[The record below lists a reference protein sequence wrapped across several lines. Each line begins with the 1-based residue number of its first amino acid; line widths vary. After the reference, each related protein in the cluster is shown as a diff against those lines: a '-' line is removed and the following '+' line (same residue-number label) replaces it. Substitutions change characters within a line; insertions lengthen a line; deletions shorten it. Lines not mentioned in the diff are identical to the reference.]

1 MGAAAVL
8 QVGFDAL
15 ALGCAYAL
23 VALGFVL
30 VLNAVGAVNFA
41 HGDLV
46 MAGGF
51 LAVAGA
57 QFWPAS
63 GLALLPAVLLL
74 MVALGVALGV
84 LAYVPLARKPPTAV
98 FVSTIAV
105 GLMLQ
110 NGANWIFGAAPR
122 TGPPAAG
129 TGHVTWGGLVLDR
142 QSMAVIAVS
151 LVLASSLWL
160 LMRRTQLG
168 RRMRATA
175 EDREMAEALG
185 IRTGAAILA
194 IFAAAAALAGAAG
207 LLLAPRYFVTPTEG
221 SALMLKAYIAV
232 VIGGWGRWA
241 GAVLGALIVAA
252 FEVFVA
258 TWLSQPM
265 AEALLYAAV
274 LAILLVRPSGLLGED
289 QGRRA

>member
-1 MGAAAVL
+1 MGAAALL
-8 QVGFDAL
+8 QIGFDAL

-51 LAVAGA
+51 LAVVGA
-57 QFWPAS
+57 QFWATP
-63 GLALLPAVLLL
+63 GMFLLPAILAL
-74 MVALGVALGV
+74 MACLGAALAA
-84 LAYVPLARKPPTAV
+84 LAYMPLARKPPVSV

-105 GLMLQ
+105 GLILQ
-110 NGANWIFGAAPR
+110 NTANWIFGAAPR
-122 TGPPAAG
+122 AGPPLLEAG
-129 TGHVTWGGLVLDR
+129 HANWMGLALDR
-142 QSMAVIAVS
+142 QSLAVIAAS
-151 LVLASSLWL
+151 IGLAALLWFV
-160 LMRRTQLG
+160 MRRTQLG
-168 RRMRATA
+168 RTLRATA

-185 IRTGAAILA
+185 IRTSAHVLC
-194 IFAAAAALAGAAG
+194 IFAVAAALAGAAG
-207 LLLAPRYFVTPTEG
+207 LLLAPRYFVTPVEG

-241 GAVLGALIVAA
+241 GAVMGALIVAF
-252 FEVFVA
+252 FEVLAAAWV
-258 TWLSQPM
+258 SQPV
-265 AEALLYAAV
+265 AEALLYAMVLAV
-274 LAILLVRPSGLLGED
+274 LLFKPTGLMGED